1 MLGKFEFDDEELVVL
16 FHGTDHKSACNIMSS
31 TRILLGVEE
40 SHKRLHSIVLWHFEG
55 EKIILTN
62 GFRRFFSEI

>member
-31 TRILLGVEE
+31 TRSGLGVEE
-40 SHKRLHSIVLWHFEG
+40 SHKRLHSIVL
-55 EKIILTN
+55 
-62 GFRRFFSEI
+62 